1 MIVDMKKF
9 FTLFTAVFL
18 FIIRTAAHEGMWIPA
33 VLGAVYDDMKAL
45 GLELTPEQLYAVN
58 ESSLKDAIVL
68 FGGGCTAE
76 MVSDK
81 GLMFTNH
88 HCGYDYIQFH
98 SSVANDYLTNGF
110 WAMNAQQELVCKG
123 LTATFVLRMDDV
135 TAQMNEGILSSMSPE
150 EVDKQRKANRAKV
163 EAKAKAEGMDFSIKA
178 FNYGNQ
184 YFVIYTKTYRDV
196 RLVGAPPSGIGKFG
210 GDSDNWVWPRHT
222 GDFSVFRIYAGADNE
237 PAEYS
242 AANQPYAPKHFFPIS
257 LDGVQEGDYSM
268 VYGFP
273 GRTEHLLSSYSID
286 YLNNRSNPMR
296 IDMRETS
303 LGIIGQRMDVSDKLR
318 IQYSAKQSNISNAYK
333 KWVGQEMGLSRFR
346 AFQIRQQEEKELM
359 NQLAAENQKEAQAIL
374 PAIEK
379 LYANYGDYLF
389 ARDAF
394 VEYAYYGPELFAFA
408 HDVTDVL
415 LECDTLKKQGKWEQ
429 AVKELRANASLF
441 YKDFDLTTE
450 KMLFTAMSPKYTE
463 YVKDGLGD
471 QVFQPFLAKKG
482 KGGVWQN
489 AAQQI
494 YDRSVFRDSVL
505 FFQFLD
511 GFSPKAMKKLS
522 KDPVQRISQGIFNTF
537 LSTLNPKNIE
547 FTTQLNTWMYKYTA
561 LLAQRNDPR
570 TAWLDANSTLR
581 ISFGKVEGSA
591 PRDGMEYTY
600 YTTSQGMLDK
610 YYSGH
615 SDYEMPQR
623 LVDLLEAKE
632 FGNYDFNGELR
643 ICYTGSNHTTGG
655 NSGSPA
661 LNSKGHLVGINFDRS
676 WESTMSDVFYS
687 PEICRNIMV
696 DARYV
701 LWVIDVYAGADY
713 LLEEMKLV
721 KDSATGPK
729 SK

>member
-1 MIVDMKKF
+1 MKKSVS
-9 FTLFTAVFL
+9 LFTAVCL
-18 FIIRTAAHEGMWIPA
+18 FVIQSAAHEGMWIPA
-33 VLGAVYDDMKAL
+33 VLGAVYDDMKAM

-98 SSVANDYLTNGF
+98 SSVTNDYLTNGF

-123 LTATFVLRMDDV
+123 LTATFVVRMDDV
-135 TAQMNEGILSSMSPE
+135 TALMNEGIQPNMAPE
-150 EVDKQRKANRAKV
+150 DVDRMRKANKAKV
-163 EAKAKAEGMDFSIKA
+163 EAIAKTTGIDFSIKA

-210 GDSDNWVWPRHT
+210 GDTDNWVWPRHT

-257 LDGVQEGDYSM
+257 LAGVQEGDYSM

-286 YLNNRSNPMR
+286 YLNNKSNPMR

-346 AFQIRQQEEKELM
+346 AFQIRQAEEKALM
-359 NQLAAENQKEAQAIL
+359 ESLAAEKQKEAAAIL
-374 PAIEK
+374 PAISE
-379 LYANYGDYLF
+379 LYTTYGDHIF

-394 VEYAYYGPELFAFA
+394 IEYAYYGPELFAFA

-415 LECDTLKKQGKWEQ
+415 LECDTLKKQGKWDQ
-429 AVKELRANASLF
+429 ALKELRANASLF
-441 YKDFDLTTE
+441 YKDFDVTTE
-450 KMLFTAMSPKYTE
+450 KMLFTAMSPKYSA

-471 QVFQPFLAKKG
+471 QVFQPFLTKKG
-482 KGGVWQN
+482 KGNVWIN
-489 AAQQI
+489 AANAI
-494 YDRSVFRDSVL
+494 YERSMFRDSTV

-511 GFSPKAMKKLS
+511 AFSPKAMKKLG
-522 KDPVQRISQGIFNTF
+522 KDPVQQISQGLFTTF
-537 LSTLNPKNIE
+537 LATLNPKNSE
-547 FTTQLNTWMYKYTA
+547 FNTKLNGWMYRYTA
-561 LLAQRNDPR
+561 LLAERKDPR
-570 TAWLDANSTLR
+570 TEWLDANSTLR

-600 YTTSQGMLDK
+600 YTTSQGILDK
-610 YYSGH
+610 YYTNNP
-615 SDYEMPQR
+615 DFEVPQR
-623 LVDLLEAKE
+623 LVDLLEDKE
-632 FGNYDFNGELR
+632 FGNYDVDGELR

-661 LNSKGHLVGINFDRS
+661 LNSKGQLVGINFDRS

-696 DARYV
+696 DVRYV
-701 LWVIDVYAGADY
+701 LWVIDVYAEADY
-713 LLEEMKLV
+713 LLQEMKLV
-721 KDSATGPK
+721 KDTAIEPR